1 MMEQTY
7 IGKIRN
13 YIKRTPITRQD
24 NLRYA
29 LEFYEGAALIELAEK
44 DLLGA
49 VLLAF
54 EYGRAKGT
62 RRTQAQMRKGRT
74 A

>member
-7 IGKIRN
+7 LEKMRN
-13 YIKRTPITRQD
+13 YIKRTPITRRED
-24 NLRYA
+24 LRYA
-29 LEFYEGAALIELAEK
+29 LEFYEGAALVELAEK
-44 DLLGA
+44 DLFGA

-62 RRTQAQMRKGRT
+62 RRTQAQMRKERT